1 MNDGYQVEAM
11 MGLEPGQITLVPHD
25 PSWSELAEVELA
37 RIHEACPERI
47 VEWAHIGST
56 AVPGISARPVLD
68 LMIGV
73 EEMMHSGDTIQPLK
87 GIGYRCHGEQGVPGR
102 RFFSFSREGRAL
114 VHVHLYRVGSPLWQ
128 SAIAMRDELLN
139 NAERAQEYEELRTRV
154 MESDP
159 GDLAGYEQA
168 KRQFE
173 MACVE

>member
-11 MGLEPGQITLVPHD
+11 MGIEPGQITLVPHD
-25 PSWSELAEVELA
+25 PAWSELAEAELT

-47 VEWAHIGST
+47 IEWAHIGST
-56 AVPGISARPVLD
+56 AIPNLSARPVLD
-68 LMIGV
+68 LLVGV

-87 GIGYRCHGEQGVPGR
+87 SIGYRCHGEQGVPGR

-128 SAIAMRDELLN
+128 SAIATHEQLLA
-139 NAERAQEYEELRTRV
+139 NAELAQEYDELRKRAL
-154 MESDP
+154 ESDP

-168 KRQFE
+168 KRDFE
-173 MACVE
+173 QARLG